1 MGVDRVLQMIGLS
14 AKAGKVKSGE
24 FAVEQAV
31 KSNKAFL
38 VIVATDASDNS
49 KKSYGDMCAYY
60 EVPMFLYGN
69 KESLGA
75 CCGKEFRAS
84 VAIMDENLAKAVAD
98 KIQLSADMMEDK

>member
-1 MGVDRVLQMIGLS
+1 MAVDRVLSMIGLS

-31 KSNKAFL
+31 KGGKAYM
-38 VIVATDASDNS
+38 VIVAEDASDNS
-49 KKSYGDMCAYY
+49 KKNYRDMCTFY
-60 EVPMFLYGN
+60 EVPIYFYGN
-69 KESLGA
+69 KEDLGS

-98 KIQLSADMMEDK
+98 KISASGR

>member
-1 MGVDRVLQMIGLS
+1 MSVDRVLQMIGLS

-31 KSNKAFL
+31 KANKAFL
-38 VIVATDASDNS
+38 VIVAKDASDNS
-49 KKSYGDMCAYY
+49 RKSYQDMCSFY
-60 EVPMFLYGN
+60 EVPLFFSGT
-69 KESLGA
+69 KDSLGA